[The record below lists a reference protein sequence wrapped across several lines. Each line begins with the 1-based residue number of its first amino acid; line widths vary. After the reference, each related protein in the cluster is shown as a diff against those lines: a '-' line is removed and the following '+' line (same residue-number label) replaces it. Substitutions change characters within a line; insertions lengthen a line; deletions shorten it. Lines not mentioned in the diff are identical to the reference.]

1 MGVSDAIVE
10 LGVCVKNDLVES
22 GVDERDAVKHSD
34 VLLEREAGAETDAPQ
49 DALKGV
55 SDELLVGETVAGKD
69 GELASLLEAADV
81 VGDSVDIVCDAHED
95 PENDA
100 VATTDT
106 LSFRLLSVALPVAV
120 RLPVRV
126 EVEVDVSVVLPDAVR
141 VPAAVGVAVLLSQPE
156 GELVAVAVADAVRE
170 AGPKERR

>member
-81 VGDSVDIVCDAHED
+81 VGDSVDIVCDAHGD

-106 LSFRLLSVALPVAV
+106 LSFRLLSVALPVAL

-141 VPAAVGVAVLLSQPE
+141 VPPSVGVAVLLSQPE

-170 AGPKERR
+170 AGPTERR